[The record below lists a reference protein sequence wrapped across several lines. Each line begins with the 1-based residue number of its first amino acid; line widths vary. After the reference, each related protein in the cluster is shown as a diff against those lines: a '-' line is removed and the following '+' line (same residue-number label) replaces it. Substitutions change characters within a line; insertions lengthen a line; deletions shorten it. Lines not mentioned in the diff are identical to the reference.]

1 MGLIR
6 DGRGVPDPFTDVSGQ
21 EELPA
26 GVPLIVSFEQW
37 RTHRDALLAGSEPL
51 GLRLNSD
58 QPPQL
63 VAADLPH
70 FTVIALDFPKFRDGR
85 AYTHALLRER
95 FGFSGEVRAVGDVLQ
110 EQLHF
115 MQRCGFDTFE
125 VPGPDPEQAWRTIAG
140 DHTVWYQAT
149 GDARPRTIDLRHDG
163 TSLRVLPA
171 EAAPTCREC
180 G

>member
-6 DGRGVPDPFTDVSGQ
+6 DGRLVPDPFTNVSGLEQ
-21 EELPA
+21 LPA

-37 RTHRDALLAGSEPL
+37 QAHRDALLAGGQPL

-63 VAADLPH
+63 VATDLPH

-85 AYTHALLRER
+85 AYTHARMLRER
-95 FGFSGEVRAVGDVLQ
+95 FGFSGEVRAVGDLLQ

-115 MQRCGFDTFE
+115 MQRCGFDAFE
-125 VPGPDPEQAWRTIAG
+125 VPGVDPEQAFRTIAG

-149 GDARPRTIDLRHDG
+149 SDARPRALDLRQKG
-163 TSLRVLPA
+163 TGP
-171 EAAPTCREC
+171 
-180 G
+180 